1 MADSKEKYSV
11 VANTFG
17 SNELNEYQKDV
28 LNPLFKKEMCLCVS
42 ELVMERVCAI
52 RDSVQPWERK
62 TAFVLVPSVHHGAV
76 SRT

>member
-1 MADSKEKYSV
+1 MAYSKEKYSV

-17 SNELNEYQKDV
+17 LNELNEYQKDV

-42 ELVMERVCAI
+42 ELVVKRVCAI
-52 RDSVQPWERK
+52 RDSVQPWERE
-62 TAFVLVPSVHHGAV
+62 TAFVLILSVHHGAT